1 MKRTA
6 IIFLG
11 SLLMGSQLA
20 AQINTEVKLFE
31 PQAIST
37 GQSFGLT
44 LSPDGNTAYFVNSFG
59 GRQRLEL
66 MQTEMKNGKW
76 TAPKPAFFSEKGIR
90 EIDPFVS
97 PDGNT
102 ILYNSRRSN
111 EKLKEKDLDV
121 WMLKKQNGKWG
132 KPFPVDAINTPEQET
147 YATMSANGNIY
158 FGVTKPG
165 GYGGGDIYISKLEN
179 GKYQAPKNIG
189 FPVNTNKDEGN
200 CFIAPDESYIIFS
213 ANGYVSN
220 YGGFDLYIS
229 FNLNGKWSIPVNLG
243 DKINTADNDF
253 CPLIFGKDTLYFSR
267 SKKDGEKLIENIYY
281 TALNIPLLKSMAMM
295 QVSSVFDK
303 AFPDGDV
310 YGITF
315 SPDGKTAYTTR
326 SSDNRFVCEVYGM
339 QIDEQGNYINP
350 QRVTEWNITPNVS
363 NPVISHDNS
372 FALLRISEPG
382 KNPDLFVSKR
392 DEKGKWQKPTALP
405 SYINTEID
413 QYYPELTAENDLYYS
428 SNGDVYFSEY
438 KNGQWQNPVPLNQ
451 LNTKDFSESNIA
463 ISRDG
468 KWLVFLSNRTGVYGA
483 YDLFICKKE
492 NGKWSEPVNMGP
504 KINTTAMEYQPRFS
518 TDNTELY
525 FTRSVFVEGKRQG
538 KDEVLKVDIADLLK
552 LL

>member
-6 IIFLG
+6 IIFFG
-11 SLLMGSQLA
+11 SLLISNQLA

-31 PQAIST
+31 PQTISN

-44 LSPDGNTAYFVNSFG
+44 MSPDGNTAYFVNSFG

-66 MQTEMKNGKW
+66 MQSEKKNGKW
-76 TAPKPAFFSEKGIR
+76 TTPKPAFFSEKGIR

-111 EKLKEKDLDV
+111 DNQKEKDLDV

-132 KPFPVDAINTPEQET
+132 KPFPVNAINTQEQET

-158 FGVTKPG
+158 FGVTKSG
-165 GYGGGDIYISKLEN
+165 GYGGGDIYVSKLEN
-179 GKYQAPKNIG
+179 GKYQTPKNIG
-189 FPVNTNKDEGN
+189 FPVNTDKDESN

-213 ANGYVSN
+213 ANGYTSN

-229 FNLNGKWSIPVNLG
+229 FNINGKWSIPINLG

-253 CPLIFGKDTLYFSR
+253 CPIISNGNTLCFSR
-267 SKKDGEKLIENIYY
+267 SRKEDEKMTENIYY
-281 TALNIPLLKSMAMM
+281 TTLNIPLLKSMVMKE
-295 QVSSVFDK
+295 VVSVFDRT
-303 AFPDGDV
+303 FPDGDV

-315 SPDGKTAYTTR
+315 SPDRKIVYTTR
-326 SSDNRFVCEVYGM
+326 SNDSRLVCEVYSV

-350 QRVTEWNITPNVS
+350 QKMTELNITPNVS
-363 NPVISHDNS
+363 NPAVSHDNS
-372 FALLRISEPG
+372 FVLLRISDTG
-382 KNPDLFVSKR
+382 KNPDLFISK
-392 DEKGKWQKPTALP
+392 KGNNGNWLKPAALP
-405 SYINTEID
+405 AHINTEID
-413 QYYPELTAENDLYYS
+413 QYYPELTVENNLYYS
-428 SNGDVYFSEY
+428 SNGDVFYAEY
-438 KNGQWQNPVPLNQ
+438 KNGEWQNPVPVNE

-463 ISRDG
+463 VSRDG

-492 NGKWSEPVNMGP
+492 NGKWGESVNLGP
-504 KINTTAMEYQPRFS
+504 KINTNAMEYQPRFS
-518 TDNTELY
+518 TDNKELY
-525 FTRSVFVEGKRQG
+525 FTRSVFADGKRQG
-538 KDEVLKVDIADLLK
+538 KDEVLKVNIADLLK